1 VINIAQF
8 LILAIINSKI
18 TMIVGSKPNNEYEN
32 MPIITEMRKKTI
44 VSMSYIIN

>member
-8 LILAIINSKI
+8 LILATINSKI

-32 MPIITEMRKKTI
+32 IPIITEMRKKTTA
-44 VSMSYIIN
+44 SMSNVIN